1 MIIRMS
7 INLETL
13 KALMSA
19 KVAKRFL
26 LSTADWNKQL
36 NNVILKIVAINIIEN
51 IPLICARHFAGNY

>member
-19 KVAKRFL
+19 KVAKTFL
-26 LSTADWNKQL
+26 LRTAYCNKQL
-36 NNVILKIVAINIIEN
+36 NNMALKNSCHKYN
-51 IPLICARHFAGNY
+51 